1 MGSKVWVVIARG
13 YGDSFPNPR
22 RVFERVFDLVELA
35 FFDNPIGGTKKSAII
50 LQYNDFE
57 YAWKQRF
64 DDNGQRPVASGSA
77 TCSSI
82 CLS

>member
-35 FFDNPIGGTKKSAII
+35 FCDNLIGGTKKSAII
-50 LQYNDFE
+50 L
-57 YAWKQRF
+57 
-64 DDNGQRPVASGSA
+64 
-77 TCSSI
+77 
-82 CLS
+82 